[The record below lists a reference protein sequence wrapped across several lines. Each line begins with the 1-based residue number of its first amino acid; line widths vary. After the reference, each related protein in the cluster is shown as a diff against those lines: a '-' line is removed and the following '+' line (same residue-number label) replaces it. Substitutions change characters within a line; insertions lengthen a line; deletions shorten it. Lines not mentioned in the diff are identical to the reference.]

1 MNYKSD
7 NLVKNLNDF
16 IKNQE
21 GVTKQGLSLAYDY
34 IKERT
39 IQITPKDTGNLR
51 NSFYKTFLITPTKRV
66 AIEIGNNAK
75 YALAVHENLNGRFN
89 VGEAKFLERG
99 ISRNIEAIK
108 KIITSRLKIWR
119 RITLVTI

>member
-1 MNYKSD
+1 MSFKSD

-21 GVTKQGLSLAYDY
+21 GVTKQGLSIAYDF
-34 IKERT
+34 IREKT

-51 NSFYKTFLITPTKRV
+51 NSFYKTFLITPKKRI

-99 ISRNIEAIK
+99 ISRNIEAVK
-108 KIITSRLKIWR
+108 KIITSRLK
-119 RITLVTI
+119 V

>member
-1 MNYKSD
+1 MSYKSD
-7 NLVKNLNDF
+7 NLVRNLNDF

-21 GVTKQGLSLAYDY
+21 GITKQGLSLAYDY
-34 IKERT
+34 LKERT

-51 NSFYKTFLITPTKRV
+51 NSFYKKFLITPKKRV

-108 KIITSRLKIWR
+108 KIITSRLK
-119 RITLVTI
+119 V

>member
-21 GVTKQGLSLAYDY
+21 GITKQGLSKAYDH
-34 IKERT
+34 IQERT
-39 IQITPKDTGNLR
+39 IQITPKDSGTLR
-51 NSFYKTFLITPTKRV
+51 RSFYKRFLITPKKSV
-66 AIEIGNNAK
+66 AIEIGNNAN
-75 YALAVHENLNGRFN
+75 YALAVHENLNVKFN
-89 VGEAKFLERG
+89 LGEAKFLEKG

-108 KIITSRLKIWR
+108 KIITSRLK
-119 RITLVTI
+119 V